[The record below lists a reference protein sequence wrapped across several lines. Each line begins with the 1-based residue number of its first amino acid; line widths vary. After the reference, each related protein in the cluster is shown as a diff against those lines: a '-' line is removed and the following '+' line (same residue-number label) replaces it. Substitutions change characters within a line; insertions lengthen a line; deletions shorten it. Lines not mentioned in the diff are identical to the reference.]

1 MPVMIDTNE
10 ARCALTFSGELNIYN
25 AADTMTQVQAGMHKT
40 LPIHLDLAEVDE
52 VDAAG
57 LQILIAIRSHTLSHG
72 VPFQLENPSDAV
84 TALIELSD
92 MAGFFGVTQVL
103 TDIAA

>member
-1 MPVMIDTNE
+1 MPVMINTNE

-25 AADTMTQVQAGMHKT
+25 VAETLAQIKAEMSKT
-40 LPIHLDLAEVDE
+40 LPIYVDLSEVDE
-52 VDAAG
+52 ADAAG
-57 LQILIAIRSHTLSHG
+57 LQILMAIRLHTLSHG
-72 VPFQLENPSDAV
+72 LAFQLENPSEAV
-84 TALIELSD
+84 MALIELSD

>member
-1 MPVMIDTNE
+1 MPVTINTNE

-25 AADTMTQVQAGMHKT
+25 AADTLAQIKSEMSKT
-40 LPIHLDLAEVDE
+40 LPIHIDLAEVDE

-57 LQILIAIRSHTLSHG
+57 LQILMAIRLHTISHALT
-72 VPFQLENPSDAV
+72 FQLENPSDAV
-84 TALIELSD
+84 MTLIELSD
-92 MAGFFGVTQVL
+92 MAGFFGVTQVF

>member
-1 MPVMIDTNE
+1 MPVMINTNE

-25 AADTMTQVQAGMHKT
+25 AAETLAQIKAEMSKT
-40 LPIHLDLAEVDE
+40 LPIHVDLSEVDE
-52 VDAAG
+52 ADAAG
-57 LQILIAIRSHTLSHG
+57 LQILMAIRLHTLSHG
-72 VPFQLENPSDAV
+72 LAFQLENPSEAV
-84 TALIELSD
+84 MALIELSD

>member
-25 AADTMTQVQAGMHKT
+25 AAETMAQVKAELSKT
-40 LPIHLDLAEVDE
+40 LPLHLELAEVDE

-57 LQILIAIRSHTLSHG
+57 LQILMAIRLHALSHG
-72 VPFQLENPSDAV
+72 VDFQLANPSDAV
-84 TALIELSD
+84 MDLIELSD
-92 MAGFFGVTQVL
+92 TAGFFGITQVL
-103 TDIAA
+103 TEVAA

>member
-25 AADTMTQVQAGMHKT
+25 AADTLAQIKAEMSKT
-40 LPIHLDLAEVDE
+40 LPIHVDLANVDE
-52 VDAAG
+52 ADAAG
-57 LQILIAIRSHTLSHG
+57 LQVLMAIRLHTLSHG
-72 VPFQLENPSDAV
+72 LVFQLENPGHAV
-84 TALIELSD
+84 MALIELSD

>member
-25 AADTMTQVQAGMHKT
+25 AAETMAEVKAALSKT
-40 LPIHLDLAEVDE
+40 VSLHLDLAEVDE

-57 LQILIAIRSHTLSHG
+57 LQILMAIRLHALSHG
-72 VPFQLENPSDAV
+72 LACQLDNPSDAV
-84 TALIELSD
+84 MALIELSD
-92 MAGFFGVTQVL
+92 TAGFFGITQVL
-103 TDIAA
+103 TEEAA